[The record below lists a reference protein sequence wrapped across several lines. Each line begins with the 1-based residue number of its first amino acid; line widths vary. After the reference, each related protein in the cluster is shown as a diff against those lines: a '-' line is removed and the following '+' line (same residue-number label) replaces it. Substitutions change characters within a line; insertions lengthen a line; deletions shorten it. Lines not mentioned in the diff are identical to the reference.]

1 MSLLF
6 HQKNAVKYAEK
17 EKLNFFAICQKEEL
31 KYYISK
37 ILMEQLI
44 IKIASKAIFVPAIK
58 GYAINVR
65 WI

>member
-6 HQKNAVKYAEK
+6 RQKNAVKYAEK

-31 KYYISK
+31 KCYISK

-44 IKIASKAIFVPAIK
+44 IKIASKAICVPVIK
-58 GYAINVR
+58 EYVINAQ
-65 WI
+65 